1 MGGTADE
8 TTSEDPVPQSKRH
21 PARRPERRPAKTGH
35 RNPAAAAARPRTTSH
50 GWRRSLEKA
59 SVGPLFVLNRLPRL
73 LVPLI
78 LGALLLAGLALPSP
92 WAALLML
99 PVAAFLLWLLALAW
113 PVLSVSG
120 RVVRILAV
128 AVVVVAAVLRV
139 AGKF

>member
-1 MGGTADE
+1 M
-8 TTSEDPVPQSKRH
+8 PQSKRH

-35 RNPAAAAARPRTTSH
+35 RNPAAAAAAARPRTTSQ

-99 PVAAFLLWLLALAW
+99 PVAVFLLWLLALAW

-120 RVVRILAV
+120 RVMRIIAV
-128 AVVVVAAVLRV
+128 AVVVVATVLRL

>member
-1 MGGTADE
+1 M
-8 TTSEDPVPQSKRH
+8 PQSKRH

-35 RNPAAAAARPRTTSH
+35 RNPAAAASRPQATSQ

-78 LGALLLAGLALPSP
+78 LGALLLAGLALPSR

-120 RVVRILAV
+120 RVMRILAV
-128 AVVVVAAVLRV
+128 AVVVVAFALRL
-139 AGKF
+139 AGTF